1 MKSKSIIALSM
12 TACVMATG
20 CNAASVPE
28 ADSTEALTRTEM
40 APEDTNP
47 ADNEVE
53 NQESESDS
61 NMTDASE
68 YVSSIE
74 NSNIDAAVYLDYSAG
89 IEAGV
94 YKWILSEDGN
104 YYILAALDEQGEPIE
119 AEQKAINVGANNQ
132 ESIDLAGEK
141 KSGEEQ
147 KGSDSK
153 MTADKSG
160 GGQKQGEGMP
170 GGMMA
175 MMNQGTVYQGVYINS
190 NITNTEYQTM
200 DIYVPKDYMETD
212 SDGNVTGIN
221 HEAKIGS
228 YTADTAPVVYL
239 NEMGGWRSSSP
250 KAPDTSFLNEGM
262 IYVSAG
268 GRSRDAVDEN
278 GNITGKSPTQ
288 MVDLKS
294 GLIELRANTD
304 VIPGDM
310 TKIISTGTSGGGQ
323 MSSILGASGNMAV
336 YYPYMYEAGVLG
348 VTKNADGNY
357 SSVFDDSVYAAQ
369 LYCPI
374 ADLENADIAYA
385 WWWVNLADKGG
396 VYNGS
401 ITDFEKRLQELE
413 AEAFVEYINGLNLRD
428 SEGNALT
435 LTGLREGTYY
445 DAILQNISDALNAAV
460 ANGDIDPDEAYKN
473 YSNWLEKTEDGTW
486 KVTDLDGFMIGTGL
500 VSKRNKAIPGF
511 DTMDKS
517 AEGDAFGTDT
527 DQAVHFSK
535 SVAQILS
542 DNYEE
547 LSALKGFDQEAVDDY
562 IEQALNSDESALI
575 EEQTNLLN
583 ATEILLANNGLNA
596 ASFAHYWRDRSGTA
610 DQHTSFSVGYNILLA
625 AQLRGATVDYH
636 LVWDMQHGN
645 NEGTSTGTM
654 IDWINEICS

>member
-1 MKSKSIIALSM
+1 MKSKSLLALSM
-12 TACVMATG
+12 TACVIATG
-20 CNAASVPE
+20 CNSTSVPE
-28 ADSTEALTRTEM
+28 STSTEAITRPEM
-40 APEDTNP
+40 ALEDTNTT
-47 ADNEVE
+47 DNTE
-53 NQESESDS
+53 NTQEKESDIL
-61 NMTDASE
+61 MTDASQ

-74 NSNIDAAVYLDYSAG
+74 NSNIDPALYLDYSAG

-94 YKWILSEDGN
+94 YKWILSEDEN
-104 YYILAALDEQGEPIE
+104 YYILAALDEKGEPIE
-119 AEQKAINVGANNQ
+119 AVQKAINVGANNQ
-132 ESIDLAGEK
+132 ESIDLAGGDK
-141 KSGEEQ
+141 KGDGAGQ
-147 KGSDSK
+147 RQG
-153 MTADKSG
+153 G
-160 GGQKQGEGMP
+160 GGQNHGGGIQGGMP
-170 GGMMA
+170 GGMME
-175 MMNQGTVYQGVYINS
+175 MMTRGTVYQGVYINS

-200 DIYVPKDYMETD
+200 AIYVPKDYMETD

-221 HEAKIGS
+221 HEAKIGN

-250 KAPDTSFLNEGM
+250 KAADTSFLDEGM

-357 SSVFDDSVYAAQ
+357 YSVFDDSVYAAQ

-413 AEAFVEYINGLNLRD
+413 ASAFVEYINGLNLRD

-435 LTGLREGTYY
+435 LTDLREGSYY
-445 DAILQNISDALNAAV
+445 DAILQNISEALNAAV
-460 ANGDIDPDEAYKN
+460 TNGDINPDEAYKN
-473 YSNWLEKTEDGTW
+473 YSDWLTKNDDETW
-486 KVTDLDGFMIGTGL
+486 QVTDLDGFMIGTGL
-500 VSKRNKAIPGF
+500 VNKRNKAIPGF

-527 DQAVHFSK
+527 DQVVHFSK

-547 LSALKGFDQEAVDDY
+547 LSSLKGFDKEAVDDY
-562 IEQALNSDESALI
+562 IDEVLNSEKSALI

-583 ATEILLANNGLNA
+583 ATEILLANNGHNA
-596 ASFAHYWRDRSGTA
+596 ANFAHYWRDRSGTA
-610 DQHTSFSVGYNILLA
+610 DQHTSFSIGYNILLA

-636 LVWDMQHGN
+636 LVWDMGHGN

-654 IDWINEICS
+654 IDWIKEICS